1 MAGVGVADVSSAI
14 AAASAAFGELV
25 LMVVLLL
32 LPESLAGLYTIRN
45 ERFQRR
51 LYEAF
56 ERWVWASKSLL

>member
-1 MAGVGVADVSSAI
+1 MAGFGVADVSLAI
-14 AAASAAFGELV
+14 GAARAAFGAPV
-25 LMVVLLL
+25 LMVVLFL

-56 ERWVWASKSLL
+56 ERWT